1 MRRLQLKQQ
10 EQQQQVRLQQ
20 QQQQVLQEQQQHHAA
35 FIAVFSFG
43 PQPEADEGKRTL
55 ECPDIWG

>member
-20 QQQQVLQEQQQHHAA
+20 QQQQQVLQEQQQAA
-35 FIAVFSFG
+35 FIAVLSFG